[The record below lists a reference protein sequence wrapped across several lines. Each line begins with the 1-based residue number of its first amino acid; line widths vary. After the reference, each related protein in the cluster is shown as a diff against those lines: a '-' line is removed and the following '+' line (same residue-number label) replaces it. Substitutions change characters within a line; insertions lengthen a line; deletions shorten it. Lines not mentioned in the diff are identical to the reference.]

1 MTCWCCEKDRHNR
14 FCRCSNIH
22 CHQCHKCSI
31 HCECA
36 KSPTLD
42 PEGERAICRG
52 PNCHAVI
59 YWRVNSSGRRQ
70 PFNSDGSPHHATC
83 VDVGSFRQ
91 QKAVKR

>member
-42 PEGERAICRG
+42 PEGAG
-52 PNCHAVI
+52 KLDSPQQ
-59 YWRVNSSGRRQ
+59 NS
-70 PFNSDGSPHHATC
+70 
-83 VDVGSFRQ
+83 
-91 QKAVKR
+91 